1 MLKKILIISIISI
14 LWCSSIAFAYVFG
27 GSNLSLSMY
36 PEFNSYLP
44 YNPSK
49 YEVELYVEEA
59 KKYVENCN
67 NDIQRIQEAQAAAIR
82 EANDAIYRYNNGF

>member
-1 MLKKILIISIISI
+1 MLKRILAISIISI

-49 YEVELYVEEA
+49 YEIELYVEEA
-59 KKYVENCN
+59 NIICRKTRWANSRNC
-67 NDIQRIQEAQAAAIR
+67 
-82 EANDAIYRYNNGF
+82 Y